1 MYNVKL
7 VKSTKLN
14 TLKRKSVIVGFKILK
29 IQPLMLLKTISR
41 MEYTNLL
48 QIYLLKRNLDLN
60 KMLKPFDTIRQSG
73 IILLEQTKQ
82 LVDKKPFFYSI
93 ILS

>member
-1 MYNVKL
+1 MVL
-7 VKSTKLN
+7 KS
-14 TLKRKSVIVGFKILK
+14 
-29 IQPLMLLKTISR
+29 ISR
-41 MEYTNLL
+41 MKYTNLL

-60 KMLKPFDTIRQSG
+60 KILKPFDTIYQSG

>member
-1 MYNVKL
+1 MVL
-7 VKSTKLN
+7 KS
-14 TLKRKSVIVGFKILK
+14 
-29 IQPLMLLKTISR
+29 ISR
-41 MEYTNLL
+41 MKYTNLL

-60 KMLKPFDTIRQSG
+60 KILKPFDTIHQSG
-73 IILLEQTKQ
+73 IILLEQTKE